1 MGKSRLLVAFA
12 ATIPPAQV
20 AAKRRNIADE
30 VGMDEKDVV
39 VIDGATSLT
48 LIPSEPD
55 RDMVDVIRGVLEA
68 NESKLRQGNY
78 GLVAEFIAVTLQQ
91 GQQ

>member
-20 AAKRRNIADE
+20 AAKRRNIADDI
-30 VGMDEKDVV
+30 GMNEQDVV
-39 VIDGATSLT
+39 VIDGATSIT
-48 LIPSEPD
+48 LVPSEPD

-78 GLVAEFIAVTLQQ
+78 GLVAEFIAITLQ
-91 GQQ
+91 GA